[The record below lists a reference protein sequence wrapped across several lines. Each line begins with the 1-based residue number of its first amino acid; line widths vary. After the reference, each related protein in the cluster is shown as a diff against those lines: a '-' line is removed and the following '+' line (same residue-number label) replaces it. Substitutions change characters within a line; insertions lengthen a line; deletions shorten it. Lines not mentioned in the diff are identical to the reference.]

1 MGRHKY
7 SSSLELLSV
16 LTNSLDKWMGLD
28 DDSLSSE
35 FNKNRNRY
43 YQVIWNLEKDG
54 LIEKSK
60 NGKNVLVAITNK
72 GRSLLKKIINDKHK
86 LLSPDVYKN
95 NLSKSDSVI
104 IVAFDI
110 PEKLRSR
117 RSQIRKVLKS
127 LDFRMIQKSVWIG
140 KNKIPDDFIR
150 DLKDLNL
157 LVYIDIFS
165 INKSGSLKSVL

>member
-72 GRSLLKKIINDKHK
+72 GRSLLKKIINTSYCHRTYIK
-86 LLSPDVYKN
+86 
-95 NLSKSDSVI
+95 I
-104 IVAFDI
+104 IFQKA
-110 PEKLRSR
+110 
-117 RSQIRKVLKS
+117 IRL
-127 LDFRMIQKSVWIG
+127 
-140 KNKIPDDFIR
+140 
-150 DLKDLNL
+150 
-157 LVYIDIFS
+157 
-165 INKSGSLKSVL
+165 

>member
-140 KNKIPDDFIR
+140 KKKLPQEFMEDIR
-150 DLKDLNL
+150 GLKL
-157 LVYIDIFS
+157 LPYVEIFAITKTGS
-165 INKSGSLKSVL
+165 IRSVK

>member
-1 MGRHKY
+1 
-7 SSSLELLSV
+7 
-16 LTNSLDKWMGLD
+16 MGLD